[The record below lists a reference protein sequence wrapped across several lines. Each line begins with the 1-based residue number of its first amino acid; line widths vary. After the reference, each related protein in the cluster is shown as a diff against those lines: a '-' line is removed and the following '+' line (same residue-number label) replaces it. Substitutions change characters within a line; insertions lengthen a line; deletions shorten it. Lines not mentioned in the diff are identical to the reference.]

1 MTMNIMPTYDK
12 IHLRFKLN
20 NTYYD
25 REDLME
31 VAYSFIKE
39 GEAYEQSIGDFLM
52 DWLNDKPF
60 MYVRTSGSTGIPKR
74 IRIQKQAMVNS
85 AIASG
90 DFFNISVGDTA
101 LHCLPAAYIAGKMML
116 VRAMILGLEI
126 DLVEPNLTPLKD
138 LRKDYD
144 FSAMIP
150 LQVQNSLSQLHQIK
164 KLIVGGAPLSSS
176 MVESLQD
183 KPTEI
188 FETYGMTETV
198 THIAAKKINNY
209 SSTKEREESHFK
221 ILPNITIGVDDRG
234 CLVIDAPNIAEDV
247 IVTNDLVQL
256 LGADEFKWKGRHD
269 HVINSGGV
277 KLIPEQIEKK
287 LAELISTRF
296 FVYGIPDVE
305 LGQKL
310 VLVIE
315 GKKDTH
321 LIESIKG
328 LKSLDKHEHPKAVYY
343 SDGFLET
350 ENGKVIREATI
361 DKLLKDV

>member
-1 MTMNIMPTYDK
+1 MNTMPTYDK

-60 MYVRTSGSTGIPKR
+60 MYVRTSGSTGIPKH

-90 DFFNISVGDTA
+90 DFFNITVGDTA
-101 LHCLPAAYIAGKMML
+101 LHCLPAAFIAGKMML

-126 DLVEPNLTPLKD
+126 DLVEPNLTPLKGS
-138 LRKDYD
+138 RKDYD
-144 FSAMIP
+144 FAAMIP
-150 LQVQNSLSQLHQIK
+150 LQVENSRSKIHQIK
-164 KLIVGGAPLSSS
+164 KMIVGGAPLSNSL
-176 MVESLQD
+176 VESLQD
-183 KPTEI
+183 TPTQI

-198 THIAAKKINNY
+198 THIAAKKINTF
-209 SSTKEREESHFK
+209 STDQQREASHFK
-221 ILPNITIGVDDRG
+221 LLPNITIGLDDRG
-234 CLVIDAPNIAEDV
+234 CLVIDAPNIAEEV
-247 IVTNDLVQL
+247 IVTNDLVEL
-256 LGADEFKWKGRHD
+256 IGANEFIWKGRVD

-287 LAELISTRF
+287 LAALISTRF
-296 FVYGIPDVE
+296 FVHGIPDVE

-315 GKKDTH
+315 GKKDAQ
-321 LIESIKG
+321 LIEAIKG
-328 LKSLDKHEHPKAVYY
+328 LKSLDKFEHPKAIYY
-343 SDGFLET
+343 ADRFLET
-350 ENGKVIREATI
+350 ENGKVIREATLEKI
-361 DKLLKDV
+361 QKNA

>member
-1 MTMNIMPTYDK
+1 M
-12 IHLRFKLN
+12 
-20 NTYYD
+20 
-25 REDLME
+25 
-31 VAYSFIKE
+31 
-39 GEAYEQSIGDFLM
+39 
-52 DWLNDKPF
+52 
-60 MYVRTSGSTGIPKR
+60 
-74 IRIQKQAMVNS
+74 
-85 AIASG
+85 
-90 DFFNISVGDTA
+90 
-101 LHCLPAAYIAGKMML
+101 
-116 VRAMILGLEI
+116 
-126 DLVEPNLTPLKD
+126 
-138 LRKDYD
+138 
-144 FSAMIP
+144 
-150 LQVQNSLSQLHQIK
+150 
-164 KLIVGGAPLSSS
+164 
-176 MVESLQD
+176 
-183 KPTEI
+183 
-188 FETYGMTETV
+188 
-198 THIAAKKINNY
+198 
-209 SSTKEREESHFK
+209 
-221 ILPNITIGVDDRG
+221 
-234 CLVIDAPNIAEDV
+234 IDAPNIAEDV

>member
-60 MYVRTSGSTGIPKR
+60 MYIRTSGSTGIPKR

-221 ILPNITIGVDDRG
+221 ILPILLSELMIG
-234 CLVIDAPNIAEDV
+234 DA
-247 IVTNDLVQL
+247 
-256 LGADEFKWKGRHD
+256 W
-269 HVINSGGV
+269 
-277 KLIPEQIEKK
+277 
-287 LAELISTRF
+287 
-296 FVYGIPDVE
+296 
-305 LGQKL
+305 
-310 VLVIE
+310 
-315 GKKDTH
+315 
-321 LIESIKG
+321 
-328 LKSLDKHEHPKAVYY
+328 
-343 SDGFLET
+343 
-350 ENGKVIREATI
+350 
-361 DKLLKDV
+361 